1 MIGIREYEVQMRLN
15 LWGRESRCFRKRRH
29 VNLFVEMFM
38 VEIIS
43 DDQRKPR
50 PGNTS
55 DADMTETS
63 VLVTQH
69 MPHMIG

>member
-1 MIGIREYEVQMRLN
+1 MRLN
-15 LWGRESRCFRKRRH
+15 LWERKSRCFRKRRH
-29 VNLFVEMFM
+29 VDLFVEMFM

-43 DDQRKPR
+43 GDQRKPR

-55 DADMTETS
+55 DAGMTETS

-69 MPHMIG
+69 MPYMIG